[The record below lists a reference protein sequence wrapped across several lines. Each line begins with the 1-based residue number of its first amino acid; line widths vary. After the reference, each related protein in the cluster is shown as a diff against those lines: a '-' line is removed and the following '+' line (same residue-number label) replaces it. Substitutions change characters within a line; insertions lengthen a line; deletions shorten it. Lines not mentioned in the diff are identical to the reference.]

1 MSKRKI
7 IEIYYDEENEE
18 IELGTPLD
26 IKEFT
31 ENEKLICSQVIT
43 AIKSL
48 VKEDKPNE

>member
-1 MSKRKI
+1 MGKRKI

-26 IKEFT
+26 IKAYT

-43 AIKSL
+43 AINSL
-48 VKEDKPNE
+48 VD